1 MEYKPPMNPRSALI
15 LIVFAQF
22 LGTSLWFAG
31 NAAIPQISLLLD
43 LPNLTAWIT
52 SAVQLGFISGT
63 LIFAIFSVPDR
74 YSPRFVFL
82 ISACLAAFFNLL
94 IAIIPLSF
102 GLVLTFRF
110 MVGFFLAGIYPV
122 GMKIAADYFEKGLG
136 AALGFLVGALVLGT
150 AFPHLIRALDVNYD
164 WKLIFWTTSG
174 LAILGG
180 LLIGAF
186 VPDGPFRKKNL
197 QFDWALLPK
206 LSKIPALKSAASGYF
221 GHMWELYTFWAFVPT
236 LLWALGN
243 YETTGFE
250 NGLYSFLIIGVG
262 AISCAIGGL
271 FAHKFGSTKIA
282 LISLFGSGLCCLLVL
297 LIPSFP
303 KSFLLPFLL
312 IWGMLVT
319 ADSPQFSTLVAQSTP
334 AIYRGTA
341 LTLVNCLG
349 FGLTIF
355 SIQIGQFLLVHYPP
369 QWVMS
374 TLFIGPA
381 SGIFLFRFFQKKRE
395 ILNQN
400 LSS

>member
-1 MEYKPPMNPRSALI
+1 MEPKLPMNPRSALI
-15 LIVFAQF
+15 VIAQF

-31 NAAIPQISLLLD
+31 NAAIPQISLLLEIPD
-43 LPNLTAWIT
+43 LTAWIT

-63 LIFAIFSVPDR
+63 LIFAILSIPDR
-74 YSPRFVFL
+74 YSPRKVFL
-82 ISACLAAFFNLL
+82 ISAVLAAFFNLL
-94 IAIIPLSF
+94 ITILPLSF
-102 GLVLTFRF
+102 GWVLILRF

-150 AFPHLIRALDVNYD
+150 AFPHLIRALDVNFD
-164 WKLIFWTTSG
+164 WKLIFWITSG

-180 LLIGAF
+180 LLIGLW

-221 GHMWELYTFWAFVPT
+221 GHMWELYTFWAFVPY
-236 LLWALGN
+236 LLWAMGN
-243 YETTGFE
+243 YELTGFE
-250 NGLYSFLIIGVG
+250 NGLYSFFIIGVG
-262 AISCAIGGL
+262 ALSCGIGGL
-271 FAHKFGSTKIA
+271 LANRFGSKNIA
-282 LISLFGSGLCCLLVL
+282 LISLCGSGMCCLLSL
-297 LIPSFP
+297 LVPVFP
-303 KSFLLPFLL
+303 PYLLLPFLL

-349 FGLTIF
+349 FALTIF
-355 SIQIGQFLLVHYPP
+355 SIQIGQFLLSLYPA

-381 SGIFLFRFFQKKRE
+381 MGLALFVFFQKKRE
-395 ILNQN
+395 TLKQN